1 MSLSFCC
8 IIDRSS
14 AKVAGI
20 AIIGDL
26 DNYLIILEFF
36 QELICDYFS
45 TILNSHYLLLY
56 YGLDFTF
63 CTMLM

>member
-26 DNYLIILEFF
+26 DNYLIILGFF
-36 QELICDYFS
+36 SRTY
-45 TILNSHYLLLY
+45 
-56 YGLDFTF
+56 
-63 CTMLM
+63 M